1 MSIIKTLNSNT
12 VVTMC
17 MLLVF
22 ALIGSS
28 TAFAQENTNTNK
40 FRQMSDLLPTPN
52 VYRTASGAPGHQYY
66 QQRADY
72 SIEVEVNDENQ
83 MLTGSQKVTYFNNSP
98 DHLDYLWL
106 QLDQNMRAPD
116 SDTYKISQSTINPSR
131 IGSNQVENLI
141 GHSEDY
147 GYKIH
152 KVTDARGND
161 LPYTIVKT
169 MMRIDLPETLKPG
182 AKFNFNVDWA
192 FKVHDRIR
200 YGGRGGAEY
209 FPEDGNWLYTI
220 TQWYPRMAVY
230 NDVEGWQHK
239 QFLGRGE
246 FALVFGNYDVKITV
260 PGDHVVASTGELQNA
275 KQVLSATEYKRFE
288 QSKKATKPVVIVTK
302 DEAEAKESNPN
313 FGNKKTWH
321 YKAEMVRDFAFGHSR
336 KYIWD
341 AMGVDLNG
349 KTVMAMSYYPKESNV
364 TFGTYSTEVVA
375 HTVKTYSKFT
385 FDYPYPVAI
394 SVEAANGMEYPMICF
409 NYGRNEKD
417 GTYSERTKYGMIGV
431 IIHEVGHNWFPMIV
445 NSDERQWTWM
455 DEGLN
460 TFLQYLTEQE
470 FEPNYPSRRGPAAG
484 IVDYMKGD
492 KNYIMPIMTN
502 SESIFQFGANAYGKP
517 ATALNILRETILGRE
532 SFDHAFKTYAQR
544 WMFKHPTPADLFRTM
559 EDASGV
565 DLDWFWRG
573 WFYTNDHV
581 DIALDDVKW
590 FQISTMNPEVEK
602 PLAKA
607 AANKEP
613 KDIGVEL
620 NAALAKYTDTRPELI
635 DFYNTYDEF
644 AVDAIDKQEYERVLA
659 RMNEDH
665 KALIDGGYE
674 FYQLD
679 FKNLGGLVMPIILE
693 FEFEDGS
700 SKREFIP
707 AEIWKMSPSKE
718 ASKVFAFQ
726 KKVVGITL
734 DPNVETADTDRGNN
748 YWPKRVEPTRFEMFL
763 DGGRSQRNTSVREN
777 KMQRAKR
784 AESMN

>member
-1 MSIIKTLNSNT
+1 MSIFKTNSGNNI
-12 VVTMC
+12 VTAC
-17 MLLVF
+17 ILLVF
-22 ALIGSS
+22 ALIGTSN
-28 TAFAQENTNTNK
+28 AFAQENTNTNK
-40 FRQMSDLLPTPN
+40 FRQMYDLLPTPN

-72 SIEVEVNDENQ
+72 VIDVEINDENQ

-116 SDTYKISQSTINPSR
+116 SDTYKISQSTIDPNR

-141 GHSEDY
+141 GHSEDF

-169 MMRIDLPETLKPG
+169 MMRIDLPQTLKPG
-182 AKFNFNVDWA
+182 AKINFNVDWA

-209 FPEDGNWLYTI
+209 FPEDGNWLYTL

-275 KQVLSATEYKRFE
+275 KQVLSSTELKRYE
-288 QSKKATKPVVIVTK
+288 QSVKADKPVVVVTK
-302 DEAEAKESNPN
+302 EEAEAKESNPN
-313 FGNKKTWH
+313 YGNQKTWH

-349 KTVMAMSYYPKESNV
+349 RTIMAMSYYPKESDV

-375 HTVKTYSKFT
+375 HTVETYSKFT

-492 KNYIMPIMTN
+492 KNFIMPIMTN

-517 ATALNILRETILGRE
+517 ATALNILRETILGRDL
-532 SFDHAFKTYAQR
+532 FDHAFKTYAQR

-590 FQISTMNPEVEK
+590 FQISSMDPEVEK
-602 PLAKA
+602 PLARKA
-607 AANKEP
+607 ADKEP
-613 KDIGVEL
+613 KDVAVEL
-620 NAALAKYTDTRPELI
+620 NSGFVKYTDSRPELI

-644 AVDAIDKQEYERVLA
+644 AVDAIDKQEYERVLE

-665 KALIDGGYE
+665 KALIDAGYE

-679 FKNLGGLVMPIILE
+679 FENIGGLVMPIILD
-693 FEFEDGS
+693 FEFEDGT
-700 SKREFIP
+700 SKRETIP
-707 AEIWKMSPSKE
+707 AEIWKMNPSKE
-718 ASKVFAFQ
+718 ATKVFAFK

-763 DGGRSQRNTSVREN
+763 QGDRSQRNTSVREN

-784 AESMN
+784 ADGMN